1 MKTTLEYL
9 KPGLKAIYQLHL
21 ITASWVAQ
29 QIGPIV
35 FCSGAKKESW
45 NISTQQL
52 LNFPDASIGRALG
65 EFLQKQQVEPLSK
78 AEFHDV
84 QHVLFGFSISFVD
97 EVALQFFLRGNGI
110 KTIAS
115 VTTTIGAWFIL
126 PFHWQYLKS
135 SYQRGKQYKS
145 VSIINTKIILQQNLH
160 QVKHHLFR
168 GNDD

>member
-1 MKTTLEYL
+1 MKTIIEYVRRA
-9 KPGLKAIYQLHL
+9 LKAIYHTHL
-21 ITASWVAQ
+21 ITSSWVAQ

-45 NISTQQL
+45 NLSTQQL
-52 LNFPDASIGRALG
+52 LSFPNDTVGRALG
-65 EFLQKQQVEPLSK
+65 EFLQKQEVEPLSK

-84 QHVLFGFSISFVD
+84 QHVLFDFSISFVD

-135 SYQRGKQYKS
+135 SYQKGQQYNCVS
-145 VSIINTKIILQQNLH
+145 VINTKSILQQNIH
-160 QVKHHLFR
+160 QVKHR
-168 GNDD
+168 GDL